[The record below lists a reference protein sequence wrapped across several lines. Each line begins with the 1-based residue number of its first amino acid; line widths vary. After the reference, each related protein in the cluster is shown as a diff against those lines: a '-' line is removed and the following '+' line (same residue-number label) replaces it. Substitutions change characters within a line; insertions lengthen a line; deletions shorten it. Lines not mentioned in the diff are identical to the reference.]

1 MVTTLTG
8 TYWLITWCRA
18 GRVTLIRD
26 PNTNIVEKSCGMNCK
41 LDHELIKLGDHQ
53 TVNTP

>member
-26 PNTNIVEKSCGMNCK
+26 PNTNIVEKSCGMNCS

-53 TVNTP
+53 TVNTA